1 MPDMERKQSDPL
13 PNFTR
18 LALVLAFLVAID
30 LDVVRI
36 FWRNL
41 NYDLT
46 AYLSPWYSFIVEHG
60 RFKALGLNFSDYAP
74 PYLYLLSIGT
84 LADRLG
90 FNPVTI
96 IRGIA
101 VAGNAAAGV
110 PVMWFARACGWSRE
124 RAILT
129 TLIFVALPEMI
140 VNSLVWGQCD
150 AIYTLFLMAFVYF
163 VINKHGMAA
172 AMMLGVAFAFK
183 LQTIFIGPFV
193 LYLLLVRVLLWRE
206 LLLVPL
212 TYFLLMVPAAL
223 AGRGWGDLVTIY
235 LRQASEFKELSLNAP
250 NPYLIIQRILP
261 GSFAIGMRVGL
272 VLAVIVALALVAM
285 FVYHGRESSP
295 ERLVLLATLSLAV
308 MPYVLPKMHDRY
320 FFPASAMAFLLAVAR
335 PRAWPIVAL
344 IQTADLCAY
353 TRFLLNSSLS
363 WIHHGFVLMTFAIG
377 LLIWLFFDKDGN
389 VYFFRL

>member
-1 MPDMERKQSDPL
+1 
-13 PNFTR
+13 
-18 LALVLAFLVAID
+18 
-30 LDVVRI
+30 
-36 FWRNL
+36 
-41 NYDLT
+41 
-46 AYLSPWYSFIVEHG
+46 
-60 RFKALGLNFSDYAP
+60 
-74 PYLYLLSIGT
+74 
-84 LADRLG
+84 
-90 FNPVTI
+90 
-96 IRGIA
+96 
-101 VAGNAAAGV
+101 
-110 PVMWFARACGWSRE
+110 
-124 RAILT
+124 
-129 TLIFVALPEMI
+129 
-140 VNSLVWGQCD
+140 
-150 AIYTLFLMAFVYF
+150 
-163 VINKHGMAA
+163 
-172 AMMLGVAFAFK
+172 
-183 LQTIFIGPFV
+183 
-193 LYLLLVRVLLWRE
+193 
-206 LLLVPL
+206 
-212 TYFLLMVPAAL
+212 MVPAAL

-285 FVYHGRESSP
+285 FVRHGRESSP

-320 FFPASAMAFLLAVAR
+320 FFPASAMAFLLALAR
-335 PRAWPIVAL
+335 PRTWPIVLL

>member
-124 RAILT
+124 R
-129 TLIFVALPEMI
+129 ES
-140 VNSLVWGQCD
+140 N
-150 AIYTLFLMAFVYF
+150 
-163 VINKHGMAA
+163 
-172 AMMLGVAFAFK
+172 
-183 LQTIFIGPFV
+183 
-193 LYLLLVRVLLWRE
+193 
-206 LLLVPL
+206 
-212 TYFLLMVPAAL
+212 TYHIDF
-223 AGRGWGDLVTIY
+223 
-235 LRQASEFKELSLNAP
+235 
-250 NPYLIIQRILP
+250 
-261 GSFAIGMRVGL
+261 
-272 VLAVIVALALVAM
+272 
-285 FVYHGRESSP
+285 HC
-295 ERLVLLATLSLAV
+295 
-308 MPYVLPKMHDRY
+308 
-320 FFPASAMAFLLAVAR
+320 SAR
-335 PRAWPIVAL
+335 N
-344 IQTADLCAY
+344 DCE
-353 TRFLLNSSLS
+353 
-363 WIHHGFVLMTFAIG
+363 
-377 LLIWLFFDKDGN
+377 
-389 VYFFRL
+389 